1 MRVHLRR
8 RAGLALTLALGL
20 APCAAAADLQEL
32 LGRPLSPGAVGLL
45 VTHAPEPRVLSRWAE
60 ALKDPRPEVRAA
72 AARAI
77 NVSGAV
83 TLVPDVAA
91 ALAAETDGPAGAEQA
106 AALAALGGPARHDEL
121 RAAAQR
127 DARLAP
133 GVAAA
138 LARSGGPQPA
148 VSGGVGRPT
157 SWRTPEGFP
166 RGLLADVL
174 RVSGCAP
181 GKKDAFH
188 GGQVAY
194 GADGRPRQVTMLTP
208 HRVSTAC
215 VQAVEA
221 MLFLDMAPRSAVG
234 MAHTDL
240 LIVPLSRD
248 ATACMSEG
256 PTDATVAPTPLPV
269 GPSEVKPP
277 RKVHHVDPWYPDSV
291 REERVQGQVVV
302 EAVLAPSGCVRSA
315 KLLRSADPR
324 LDVVALL
331 TVAQWRYT
339 PTVIRGVPVA
349 VIMTVTVN
357 FRLS

>member
-1 MRVHLRR
+1 MRAHLRR

-20 APCAAAADLQEL
+20 APRAAAADLQEL

-45 VTHAPEPRVLSRWAE
+45 VKYAPEPRVLSRWAE
-60 ALKDPRPEVRAA
+60 ALKDTRPEVRAA

-77 NVSGAV
+77 NVSAAV

-91 ALAAETDGPAGAEQA
+91 ALAAETDVPAAAEQA
-106 AALAALGGPARHDEL
+106 AAVAALGGQARHHEL

-133 GVAAA
+133 AVAAA
-138 LARSGGPQPA
+138 LARSGGPQA
-148 VSGGVGRPT
+148 AASGGVSRPT

-166 RGLLADVL
+166 RGLFADVL

-188 GGQVAY
+188 GGQVSY
-194 GADGRPRQVTMLTP
+194 GADGRPRQVAMLAP
-208 HRVSTAC
+208 DRVSPAC
-215 VQAVEA
+215 VQAVEVL
-221 MLFLDMAPRSAVG
+221 LFLDLAPQLAVG
-234 MAHTDL
+234 LAHSDL
-240 LIVPLSRD
+240 LIVSLSRD
-248 ATACMSEG
+248 AIACMSEG
-256 PTDATVAPTPLPV
+256 PSDATVLPTLLSV
-269 GPSEVKPP
+269 GPSGVKPP
-277 RKVHHVDPWYPDSV
+277 TKVHHVDPWYPDTV
-291 REERVQGQVVV
+291 RNERVQGQVVV
-302 EAVLAPSGCVRSA
+302 EAVLASSGCVRSA
-315 KLLRSADPR
+315 KLLRGAHPR

-339 PTVIRGVPVA
+339 PTLIDGAPVP
-349 VIMTVTVN
+349 VIMTITVN